1 MGEDIEGVARDPVY
15 HRQAVDLGGDE
26 GLDGLV
32 QVSVRLDTHE
42 RPLFVLQL
50 LAPRLD
56 LVVLQLLH
64 LDEGGLV
71 VLV

>member
-1 MGEDIEGVARDPVY
+1 M
-15 HRQAVDLGGDE
+15 DLGGDE
-26 GLDGLV
+26 GLDSLI